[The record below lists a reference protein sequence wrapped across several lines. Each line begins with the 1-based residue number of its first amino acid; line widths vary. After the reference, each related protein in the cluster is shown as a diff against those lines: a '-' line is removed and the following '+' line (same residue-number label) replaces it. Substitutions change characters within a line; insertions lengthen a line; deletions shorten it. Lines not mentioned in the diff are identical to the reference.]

1 MYIIAFVH
9 TFDDAPELGRVML
22 AETEEEAIEI
32 ACDMVRSE
40 YAEREEIE
48 LAAGNAVINIAEHQL
63 STMTREDWLSSE
75 GFRAEDGWSV
85 CISILAKHEHRV

>member
-1 MYIIAFVH
+1 MYVIAFVH
-9 TFDDAPELGRVML
+9 VFDDAPELGRVML

-40 YAEREEIE
+40 YEECE
-48 LAAGNAVINIAEHQL
+48 SAGEFPGGINIGEHQL

-85 CISILAKHEHRV
+85 CIGITG